1 MALLDAAAPPA
12 GGPTLFGM
20 SMKQVSLITSL
31 VRPRL
36 LVTQSTDNGL
46 GSFAADLPKLGA
58 DSGMHLPRRCLP
70 FRNMT
75 LTRPWQIMHYSR
87 IMPPVGD
94 HRYFTSTAV
103 FLNEV
108 IKLSICLTCSIAEV
122 SRTLAPSTP
131 ATVIFEQI
139 FNSVFSGDG
148 WKLAIPATLYT
159 LQNTLQYV
167 AVGNLDAVHF
177 QVLYQLKILTTA
189 VFSVTM
195 LRRALGMKR
204 WISLFILTLG
214 VSIVSLPQPSAN
226 HAGSSS
232 ASILLH
238 DTTDH
243 FFPRSVHELGQAA
256 EGAAEVARELTKRA
270 ADGLAGVGGEIVK
283 RSASYQGIQEDQD
296 PSPLMNYSIG
306 LSAVLVAAVASGLA
320 GVYFEK
326 MLKDSATPA
335 SVWTRNIQLS
345 FYSLFP
351 ALAGVIFI
359 DGEDIAKHG
368 FFEGYNWVVWTAI
381 VFQAVGG
388 VLASLCI
395 NYADNIAK
403 NFAASISIVISF
415 LFSVWFFNFEVNFT
429 FIIGTALVL
438 ASTYLYSI
446 PDRKGRPPPITIA
459 SYEKAMVDPAYTP
472 AVTDETK
479 LNLDPLDAV
488 RGMGLSTSR
497 PSSPMLHHHRAP
509 SARGKNRD
517 D

>member
-20 SMKQVSLITSL
+20 SMKQLSLIT
-31 VRPRL
+31 
-36 LVTQSTDNGL
+36 
-46 GSFAADLPKLGA
+46 
-58 DSGMHLPRRCLP
+58 
-70 FRNMT
+70 
-75 LTRPWQIMHYSR
+75 LTFQNSALILIMHYSR

-94 HRYFTSTAV
+94 HRYFTSTAD

-204 WISLFILTLG
+204 WISLIILTLG
-214 VSIVSLPQPSAN
+214 VSIVSLPQPSSAS
-226 HAGSSS
+226 HAESTS

-306 LSAVLVAAVASGLA
+306 LTAVLVAAVASGLA

-326 MLKDSATPA
+326 MLKDSGTHA

-351 ALAGVIFI
+351 ALAGVILI
-359 DGEDIAKHG
+359 DAEDIAKHG
-368 FFEGYNWVVWTAI
+368 FFDGYNWVVWTAI

-415 LFSVWFFNFEVNFT
+415 LFSVWFFNFEVNFS
-429 FIIGTALVL
+429 FILGTTLVL
-438 ASTYLYSI
+438 AATYIYSI

-488 RGMGLSTSR
+488 RSMGLSTSR